1 MKKILI
7 ILVIFFTHFVF
18 GQKYILLD
26 SLKTKT
32 KEYTLETKN
41 LYNIDKQIE
50 IYNVFIH
57 EGILLF
63 SVLPPYNDVK
73 KIPQTSIFYNKLS
86 GNYNNVT
93 KEVNISGNWEKID
106 FEVIKQN
113 IVSISHILSGFTAEW
128 GWDLTP
134 EKKTFEYK
142 LVKKIGNNYYAS
154 NTCLTELFLIKNS
167 TYPFITPYGT
177 INILEPKVTIKHM
190 YDAYVQQFPKDKF
203 PLDIWEQSRSRGND
217 GAYTARNYLSKEFKI
232 KNYTAYQFWT
242 LDVWWSM
249 HGDNHH
255 RGIDRFV
262 YIPEKGIVGGSYDFY
277 FRYPEGFHIP
287 DTILWKNIL
296 EENVMTAEEL
306 K

>member
-63 SVLPPYNDVK
+63 SVLPPYNEVK
-73 KIPQTSIFYNKLS
+73 KNPQTSIFYNKLS

-128 GWDLTP
+128 GWDNTP

-142 LVKKIGNNYYAS
+142 LAKRVGDSYYIS
-154 NTCLTELFLIKNS
+154 KTCLTELFLINNS
-167 TYPFITPYGT
+167 KFPFSTPYGT
-177 INILEPKVTIKHM
+177 INTLEPKVTIKKM
-190 YDAYVQQFPKDKF
+190 SDAYTEQFPKNKF
-203 PLDIWEQSRSRGND
+203 PLDIWEKSRSRGND
-217 GAYTARNYLSKEFKI
+217 GAYAIKYYLSGEFTI
-232 KNYTAYQFWT
+232 KNHKAYQFWT
-242 LDVWWSM
+242 LDVWWNM
-249 HGDNHH
+249 HGDNRH

-277 FRYPEGFHIP
+277 FRYYKGFHIP
-287 DTILWKNIL
+287 DTIIWNNIL
-296 EENVMTAEEL
+296 NEKVMIAEEL